1 MPQSGREKPSSSNWS
16 CSSLYPVFAPKS
28 APESRFGQTLSFL
41 YNRNSLMATAF
52 PPTGSPSTARPPLSA
67 RVQSFWQRVTEGLAI
82 SQLWSQF
89 ETEARSS
96 YRLYSRD
103 VEAKT
108 PEGLTRRGHGLH
120 VMKEFFWSVME
131 KLSPAR
137 RVLLLAA
144 LVLLVIPHGGFEYS
158 NHGHVDVIEFDTHF
172 WAGLLMFLLLML
184 EIADRVVM
192 KRDLQIAREIQTWLL
207 PGVPPQIPG
216 LSVAY
221 ATRPANTVA
230 GDYYDVFPRPGRTNE
245 ENRVIFAVADV
256 AGKSIPAAML
266 MATFQ
271 ASLKTLSTL
280 QISLPELV
288 ADMNK
293 YACTNSQGGLRFTT
307 AFLSEYDPI
316 HRTLHYINAGH
327 NNPILRRSNG
337 LMERLDIGGLPLGI
351 MPEAAYQAATVALA
365 PGDWL
370 IIFTD
375 GVVEAENAR
384 QEEFDE
390 MRLLNTINTN
400 IATTP
405 SEMLKRLMA
414 DLDLFVGTTP
424 QHDDVTCMFLK
435 AE

>member
-1 MPQSGREKPSSSNWS
+1 MATPSSSAGQATTQRPS
-16 CSSLYPVFAPKS
+16 
-28 APESRFGQTLSFL
+28 FGVRLRQ
-41 YNRNSLMATAF
+41 
-52 PPTGSPSTARPPLSA
+52 
-67 RVQSFWQRVTEGLAI
+67 FWQRVTEGLEV

-89 ETEARSS
+89 ETEARAS

-108 PEGLTRRGHGLH
+108 PEGLTTRGRRLH
-120 VMKEFFWSVME
+120 IVKEFFWAVLE

-144 LVLLVIPHGGFEYS
+144 LILLVLPSGSFTYQGANNAVHVGEFDFHFWGGLLLFVLLI
-158 NHGHVDVIEFDTHF
+158 
-172 WAGLLMFLLLML
+172 L

-207 PGVPPQIPG
+207 PGAPPQIPG

-221 ATRPANTVA
+221 STRPANTVA
-230 GDYYDVFPRPGRTNE
+230 GDYYDVFPRPGKTNE
-245 ENRVIFAVADV
+245 ENRVVFSVADV

-271 ASLKTLSTL
+271 ASLKTLSTA
-280 QISLPELV
+280 QVALPELV
-288 ADMNK
+288 ANMNK

-307 AFLSEYDPI
+307 AFFAEYDATG
-316 HRTLHYINAGH
+316 RTFAYINAGH

-337 LMERLDIGGLPLGI
+337 SIERLDVGGLPLGI
-351 MPEAAYQAATVALA
+351 VQDASYQSANVAIA

-375 GVVEAENAR
+375 GLVEAENAR
-384 QEEFDE
+384 QEQYGEA
-390 MRLLNTINTN
+390 RLLNVLNMWAG
-400 IATTP
+400 ATP
-405 SEMLKRLMA
+405 AEMLNHLMA
-414 DLDLFVGTTP
+414 DVDLFVGNTP
-424 QHDDVTCMFLK
+424 QHDDVTCMLLK

>member
-1 MPQSGREKPSSSNWS
+1 
-16 CSSLYPVFAPKS
+16 
-28 APESRFGQTLSFL
+28 
-41 YNRNSLMATAF
+41 MATAP
-52 PPTGSPSTARPPLSA
+52 PPTDTARPVHQPLSV
-67 RVQSFWQRVTEGLAI
+67 RINQFWHRVTEGLEI

-89 ETEARSS
+89 ESEARSS

-103 VEAKT
+103 VAAKT

-120 VMKEFFWSVME
+120 VVKEFFWAVME

-137 RVLLLAA
+137 RVLLLVA
-144 LVLLVIPHGGFEYS
+144 LILLIFPHSEFSYNSGSGV
-158 NHGHVDVIEFDTHF
+158 HAIEFDFHF
-172 WAGLLMFLLLML
+172 WAALLLFLLLML

-207 PGVPPQIPG
+207 PGAPPQIPG

-245 ENRVIFAVADV
+245 DNRVIFAVADV

-307 AFLSEYDPI
+307 AFLSEYDPAR
-316 HRTLHYINAGH
+316 RTLNYINAGH
-327 NNPILRRSNG
+327 NNPILRRSDG
-337 LMERLDIGGLPLGI
+337 RIERLDVGGLPLGI
-351 MPEAAYQAATVALA
+351 LPEAAYQSASVALA

-370 IIFTD
+370 VIFTD

-390 MRLLNTINTN
+390 MRLLNTINGN
-400 IATTP
+400 ITRTP
-405 SEMLKRLMA
+405 AEMLKHLMS
-414 DLDLFVGTTP
+414 DLDLFVGSTP

-435 AE
+435 AA

>member
-1 MPQSGREKPSSSNWS
+1 MATASPPTGTARP
-16 CSSLYPVFAPKS
+16 AH
-28 APESRFGQTLSFL
+28 QTLSVRI
-41 YNRNSLMATAF
+41 N
-52 PPTGSPSTARPPLSA
+52 
-67 RVQSFWQRVTEGLAI
+67 QFWHRVTEGLEI

-89 ETEARSS
+89 ESEARSS

-120 VMKEFFWSVME
+120 VVKEFFWAVME

-144 LVLLVIPHGGFEYS
+144 LILLLFPHGGFSYGS
-158 NHGHVDVIEFDTHF
+158 GDSVHVVEFDFHF
-172 WAGLLMFLLLML
+172 WAGLLLFLLLML

-207 PGVPPQIPG
+207 PGAPPQIPG
-216 LSVAY
+216 LSIAY

-245 ENRVIFAVADV
+245 DNRVIFAVADV

-280 QISLPELV
+280 QIGLPELV

-307 AFLSEYDPI
+307 AFLSEYDAAR
-316 HRTLHYINAGH
+316 RTLNYINAGH
-327 NNPILRRSNG
+327 NNPILRRSDG
-337 LMERLDIGGLPLGI
+337 RIERLDVGGLPLGI
-351 MPEAAYQAATVALA
+351 LPEAVYQSASVALA

-370 IIFTD
+370 VIFTD

-384 QEEFDE
+384 QDEFDE
-390 MRLLNTINTN
+390 MRLLNTINSNVTR
-400 IATTP
+400 TP
-405 SEMLKRLMA
+405 ADMLKHLMA
-414 DLDLFVGTTP
+414 DLDLFVGSTP